1 MFPINLAI
9 SVLSDEFGISE
20 KSWEIL
26 KKELVELE
34 IDGVKEAKLILDSVK
49 VTDGYYYLPE
59 DFSGED

>member
-20 KSWEIL
+20 KSWGIL

-34 IDGVKEAKLILDSVK
+34 IDGVKEAKIILDCVK
-49 VTDGYYYLPE
+49 CVDGYYYLPE
-59 DFSGED
+59 DFSCED